1 MNLAIVI
8 IIMLVSNYLIHFM
21 MTILS
26 ISIML
31 MIFYKIVS
39 SNKETNKSFENK
51 IESHQIKIKQP

>member
-31 MIFYKIVS
+31 MIFYKIIN

>member
-8 IIMLVSNYLIHFM
+8 IIMLVSNYMIHFM

>member
-1 MNLAIVI
+1 MMN
-8 IIMLVSNYLIHFM
+8 
-21 MTILS
+21 

-31 MIFYKIVS
+31 IFYKIIN

>member
-21 MTILS
+21 MTLLS

>member
-1 MNLAIVI
+1 
-8 IIMLVSNYLIHFM
+8 MLVSNYLIHFM

>member
-39 SNKETNKSFENK
+39 SNKETNKSFESK

>member
-39 SNKETNKSFENK
+39 SNKEANKSFENK